1 MDAGKAT
8 ISGVFNGS
16 RLLEIPF
23 YQRAYV
29 WGEEQWERFL
39 GDMEFVTASK
49 RPYFLGSIIL
59 KQASSGNTWSEVSEV
74 RTVIDGQQRL
84 TTMVIFFK
92 ALCAKNGTNNL
103 FERDFVLETGDVAL
117 RHGKYDRQ
125 DFEKVVSATGCEPL
139 EGSSAIVLAYN
150 YFLKNIDPEKVD
162 RNTIKSN
169 VQFVCIDLTEGEDE
183 QQIFDTINSLGV
195 RLTTA
200 ELLKNYFFNRENEQ
214 AFKECWEDVFEPTA
228 EKREYWEQEIV
239 TGRIKR
245 TLVDLFFDA
254 FLQILV
260 QDKRRGVTTE
270 DKLFYSRT
278 SNLFQSYKDFIG
290 RYCNG
295 DKVEILDNM
304 KAYAEAFEST
314 FDPGYCD
321 ADIPSASGVER
332 LNVLIFGLKNST
344 LIPYVLYVRKNAES
358 SSEESKIYALLESYI
373 VRRMLVQA
381 TTKNYNRLF
390 TSLILNEV
398 KDAEA
403 LREALE
409 ANDEATTYMPGDAEV
424 RAAFEESCLYNLQ
437 SKGVLYLLESAIRPG
452 MSSTALLGFNQYT
465 LEHMMPKKW
474 RNKWG
479 ALDDEAATRRD
490 RKLLTLGNLAI
501 ITHSLN
507 ASIRDADWPTKKQGK
522 GYKDGLALCAAGL
535 ATMAGA
541 LEKESWNEGDIADR
555 AEWLAGRGWGSGA
568 RPYLRPISKML
579 AVSEPASMTDG
590 TGSSKNVVRGDVSS
604 VGASRGS
611 PSARKNLIT
620 CSILCCR
627 DSLSSP

>member
-1 MDAGKAT
+1 MDAGKST

-59 KQASSGNTWSEVSEV
+59 KQESSGYTWSEVSEV

-92 ALCAKNGTNNL
+92 ALCAKIDANRL
-103 FERDFVLETGDVAL
+103 FERDFVLETGEVAL

-125 DFEKVVSATGCEPL
+125 DFEKVVNATGSEPV
-139 EGSSAIVLAYN
+139 EGSSAIIGAYN

-228 EKREYWEQEIV
+228 EKREYWEQEVV

-260 QDKRRGVTTE
+260 QDKKRGVTTE

-295 DKVEILDNM
+295 DKDEILDSM
-304 KAYAEAFEST
+304 KAYATVFEST
-314 FDPGYCD
+314 FDPSCCD
-321 ADIPSASGVER
+321 ADIPSAPGVER

-358 SSEESKIYALLESYI
+358 SGEESEVFALLESYI
-373 VRRMLVQA
+373 VRRTLVQA

-398 KDAEA
+398 KDAKA
-403 LREALE
+403 LRKALE
-409 ANDEATTYMPGDAEV
+409 ANEEATTYMPGDAEV

-479 ALDDEAATRRD
+479 ALDEEAATRRD

-507 ASIRDADWPTKKQGK
+507 ASIRDADWTTKKQGK

-541 LEKESWNEGDIADR
+541 LEKESWGEDDVADR
-555 AEWLAGRGWGSGA
+555 AEWLANKALEVWR
-568 RPYLRPISKML
+568 
-579 AVSEPASMTDG
+579 
-590 TGSSKNVVRGDVSS
+590 
-604 VGASRGS
+604 
-611 PSARKNLIT
+611 
-620 CSILCCR
+620 
-627 DSLSSP
+627 

>member
-295 DKVEILDNM
+295 DKVEIISSM

-321 ADIPSASGVER
+321 ADIPSAPGVER

-373 VRRMLVQA
+373 VRRTLVQA

-403 LREALE
+403 LRKALE

-424 RAAFEESCLYNLQ
+424 RRAFKESCLYNLQ
-437 SKGVLYLLESAIRPG
+437 SKGVLYLLESVIRPG

-555 AEWLAGRGWGSGA
+555 AEWLADKALEVWR
-568 RPYLRPISKML
+568 
-579 AVSEPASMTDG
+579 
-590 TGSSKNVVRGDVSS
+590 
-604 VGASRGS
+604 
-611 PSARKNLIT
+611 
-620 CSILCCR
+620 
-627 DSLSSP
+627 

>member
-59 KQASSGNTWSEVSEV
+59 KQESSGYTWSEVSEV

-92 ALCAKNGTNNL
+92 ALCAKIDANRL
-103 FERDFVLETGDVAL
+103 FERDFVLETGEVAL

-125 DFEKVVSATGCEPL
+125 DFEKVVNATGSEPV
-139 EGSSAIVLAYN
+139 EGSSAIIGAYN

-214 AFKECWEDVFEPTA
+214 AFKDSWEDVFEPTA
-228 EKREYWEQEIV
+228 EKKSFWDQEVV

-245 TLVDLFFDA
+245 TLIDLFFDA
-254 FLQILV
+254 FLQIMV
-260 QDKRRGVTTE
+260 QDKARCVTAE
-270 DKLFYSRT
+270 DKLYYSRT
-278 SNLFQSYKDFIG
+278 SNLFQSYKDFIS
-290 RYCNG
+290 RYCDGGKDEVLNAM
-295 DKVEILDNM
+295 N
-304 KAYAEAFEST
+304 AYAAVFEST
-314 FDPGYCD
+314 FDPTCCD
-321 ADIPSASGVER
+321 RNVPPAPSTER
-332 LNVLIFGLKNST
+332 MNVLIFGLKNST
-344 LIPYVLYVRKNAES
+344 LIPYVLYVRKSVES
-358 SSEESKIYALLESYI
+358 PDEQAKVFATLESYI
-373 VRRMLVQA
+373 VRRMLVRA

-403 LREALE
+403 LRKALE

-424 RAAFEESCLYNLQ
+424 RSAFEESCLYNLQ

-479 ALDDEAATRRD
+479 ALDEEAATRRD

-541 LEKESWNEGDIADR
+541 LEKESWDEGDIADR
-555 AEWLAGRGWGSGA
+555 AEWLADKALEVWR
-568 RPYLRPISKML
+568 
-579 AVSEPASMTDG
+579 
-590 TGSSKNVVRGDVSS
+590 
-604 VGASRGS
+604 
-611 PSARKNLIT
+611 
-620 CSILCCR
+620 
-627 DSLSSP
+627 

>member
-403 LREALE
+403 LRKALE

-424 RAAFEESCLYNLQ
+424 RAAFEESCCLLYT
-437 SKGVLYLLESAIRPG
+437 SDA
-452 MSSTALLGFNQYT
+452 A
-465 LEHMMPKKW
+465 
-474 RNKWG
+474 
-479 ALDDEAATRRD
+479 DD
-490 RKLLTLGNLAI
+490 
-501 ITHSLN
+501 
-507 ASIRDADWPTKKQGK
+507 
-522 GYKDGLALCAAGL
+522 
-535 ATMAGA
+535 
-541 LEKESWNEGDIADR
+541 
-555 AEWLAGRGWGSGA
+555 
-568 RPYLRPISKML
+568 
-579 AVSEPASMTDG
+579 
-590 TGSSKNVVRGDVSS
+590 
-604 VGASRGS
+604 
-611 PSARKNLIT
+611 
-620 CSILCCR
+620 
-627 DSLSSP
+627 

>member
-1 MDAGKAT
+1 MDAGKST

-59 KQASSGNTWSEVSEV
+59 KQESSGYTWSEVSEV

-92 ALCAKNGTNNL
+92 ALCAKIDANRL
-103 FERDFVLETGDVAL
+103 FERDFVLETGEVAL

-125 DFEKVVSATGCEPL
+125 DFEKVVNATGSEPV
-139 EGSSAIVLAYN
+139 EGSSAIIGAYN

-162 RNTIKSN
+162 RNTIKST

-214 AFKECWEDVFEPTA
+214 AFKDSWEDVFEPTA
-228 EKREYWEQEIV
+228 EKKSFWDQEVV

-245 TLVDLFFDA
+245 TLIDLFFDA
-254 FLQILV
+254 FLQIMV
-260 QDKRRGVTTE
+260 QDKARCVTAE
-270 DKLFYSRT
+270 DKLYYSRT
-278 SNLFQSYKDFIG
+278 SNLFQSYKDFIS
-290 RYCNG
+290 RYCDGGKDEVLNAM
-295 DKVEILDNM
+295 N
-304 KAYAEAFEST
+304 AYAAVFEST
-314 FDPGYCD
+314 FDPTCCD
-321 ADIPSASGVER
+321 RNVPPAPSTER
-332 LNVLIFGLKNST
+332 MNVLIFGLKNST
-344 LIPYVLYVRKNAES
+344 LIPYVLYVRKSVES
-358 SSEESKIYALLESYI
+358 PDEQAKVFATLESYI
-373 VRRMLVQA
+373 VRRMLVRA

-403 LREALE
+403 LRKALE

-424 RAAFEESCLYNLQ
+424 RSAFEESCLYNLQ

-479 ALDDEAATRRD
+479 ALDEEAATRRD

-507 ASIRDADWPTKKQGK
+507 ASIRDADWTTKKQGK

-541 LEKESWNEGDIADR
+541 LEKESWGEDDIADR
-555 AEWLAGRGWGSGA
+555 AEWLANKALEVWR
-568 RPYLRPISKML
+568 
-579 AVSEPASMTDG
+579 
-590 TGSSKNVVRGDVSS
+590 
-604 VGASRGS
+604 
-611 PSARKNLIT
+611 
-620 CSILCCR
+620 
-627 DSLSSP
+627 

>member
-403 LREALE
+403 LRKALE

-424 RAAFEESCLYNLQ
+424 RAACEESCLYNLQ

-507 ASIRDADWPTKKQGK
+507 ASIRDADWPTKKHSFTFFIHIINQ
-522 GYKDGLALCAAGL
+522 
-535 ATMAGA
+535 
-541 LEKESWNEGDIADR
+541 N
-555 AEWLAGRGWGSGA
+555 
-568 RPYLRPISKML
+568 
-579 AVSEPASMTDG
+579 
-590 TGSSKNVVRGDVSS
+590 
-604 VGASRGS
+604 
-611 PSARKNLIT
+611 
-620 CSILCCR
+620 
-627 DSLSSP
+627 

>member
-59 KQASSGNTWSEVSEV
+59 KQESSGYTWSEVSEV

-92 ALCAKNGTNNL
+92 ALCAKIDANRL
-103 FERDFVLETGDVAL
+103 FERDFVLETGEVAL

-125 DFEKVVSATGCEPL
+125 DFEKVVNATGSEPV
-139 EGSSAIVLAYN
+139 EGSSAIIGAYN

-214 AFKECWEDVFEPTA
+214 AFKDSWEDVFEPTA
-228 EKREYWEQEIV
+228 EKKSFWDQEVV

-245 TLVDLFFDA
+245 TLIDLFFDA
-254 FLQILV
+254 FLQIMV
-260 QDKRRGVTTE
+260 QDKARCVTAE
-270 DKLFYSRT
+270 DKLYYSRT
-278 SNLFQSYKDFIG
+278 SNLFQSYKDFIS
-290 RYCNG
+290 RYCDGGKDEVLNAM
-295 DKVEILDNM
+295 N
-304 KAYAEAFEST
+304 AYAAVFEST
-314 FDPGYCD
+314 FDPTCCD
-321 ADIPSASGVER
+321 RNVPPAPSTER
-332 LNVLIFGLKNST
+332 MNVLIFGLKNST
-344 LIPYVLYVRKNAES
+344 LIPYVLYVRKSVES
-358 SSEESKIYALLESYI
+358 PDEQAKVFATLESYI
-373 VRRMLVQA
+373 VRRMLVRA

-403 LREALE
+403 LRKALE

-424 RAAFEESCLYNLQ
+424 RSAFEESCLYNLQ

-541 LEKESWNEGDIADR
+541 LEKESWDEGDIADR
-555 AEWLAGRGWGSGA
+555 AEWLADKALEVWR
-568 RPYLRPISKML
+568 
-579 AVSEPASMTDG
+579 
-590 TGSSKNVVRGDVSS
+590 
-604 VGASRGS
+604 
-611 PSARKNLIT
+611 
-620 CSILCCR
+620 
-627 DSLSSP
+627 